1 MESERRDLK
10 PEYDIESAAEWL
22 KISVRKMRQLV
33 EDRKIG
39 FLKIGAE
46 IRFRQVDL
54 DQFVSGC
61 IRPQRPEHQIN
72 LPLG

>member
-1 MESERRDLK
+1 MDSGRRDLK
-10 PEYDIESAAEWL
+10 PEYDYESAAKWL
-22 KISVRKMRQLV
+22 KISVRKLRQLT

-39 FLKIGAE
+39 FLKMGAE

-54 DQFVSGC
+54 DQFVAGC